1 MVQQMV
7 EPNFFCQTKLS
18 HENVK
23 TGDIMKKKD
32 FSRFLFCALLIIL
45 LISVSSAF
53 QQYSCFDFD
62 PVIYGKSV
70 QTAISDDGKSIIT
83 GSPDSGIVT
92 LFYPNGSSGWSYQTG
107 DNISSVA
114 ISRDGRFVSAA
125 TYHGN
130 LYFFDNSGKLLW
142 NNTGFGCNNQVA
154 LSNDGQSGFV
164 FNSGTKDPQS
174 SDTAFYFIFNG
185 TILWKKHIP
194 QLSVTAVSPDAKNAF
209 LGTWGNY
216 GNDVI
221 MISNDGSEE
230 WRKKMAGNWKV
241 SGAEISDDNTAIAAI
256 TDNQILLFN
265 KNGKILANIT
275 PEYLVRSIAVSPD
288 GLLIAAG
295 TQYKLVCYN
304 QSGMAL
310 WEYPLNDYL
319 YHIDFSHDG
328 QNLVAA
334 SRDTIYYFKRDGTFL
349 WKYMFDTK
357 LDSISISQNGEIIVI
372 GNYDN
377 SINIIDQSGNMKKID
392 LGSISAMPLPPVE
405 TGLDIQI
412 SPYQGNST
420 GTVPTTSS
428 APLQGILPI
437 ISIIISAGLISHW
450 VRKQK
455 T

>member
-1 MVQQMV
+1 
-7 EPNFFCQTKLS
+7 
-18 HENVK
+18 
-23 TGDIMKKKD
+23 
-32 FSRFLFCALLIIL
+32 
-45 LISVSSAF
+45 
-53 QQYSCFDFD
+53 
-62 PVIYGKSV
+62 
-70 QTAISDDGKSIIT
+70 
-83 GSPDSGIVT
+83 
-92 LFYPNGSSGWSYQTG
+92 
-107 DNISSVA
+107 
-114 ISRDGRFVSAA
+114 
-125 TYHGN
+125 
-130 LYFFDNSGKLLW
+130 
-142 NNTGFGCNNQVA
+142 
-154 LSNDGQSGFV
+154 
-164 FNSGTKDPQS
+164 
-174 SDTAFYFIFNG
+174 
-185 TILWKKHIP
+185 
-194 QLSVTAVSPDAKNAF
+194 
-209 LGTWGNY
+209 
-216 GNDVI
+216 
-221 MISNDGSEE
+221 
-230 WRKKMAGNWKV
+230 
-241 SGAEISDDNTAIAAI
+241 
-256 TDNQILLFN
+256 
-265 KNGKILANIT
+265 
-275 PEYLVRSIAVSPD
+275 
-288 GLLIAAG
+288 
-295 TQYKLVCYN
+295 
-304 QSGMAL
+304 MAL

-349 WKYMFDTK
+349 WKYMLDTK